1 MTDQFGIA
9 YGVALIVG
17 GLLGYFRSSSLI
29 SLILGVVLGAWSV
42 YNATHPSR
50 QNNVANLA
58 IAGGLGVFM
67 LLRFL
72 IGGKVFPALL
82 IVALSAAQVYRNYPN
97 LK

>member
-1 MTDQFGIA
+1 
-9 YGVALIVG
+9 
-17 GLLGYFRSSSLI
+17 
-29 SLILGVVLGAWSV
+29 
-42 YNATHPSR
+42 
-50 QNNVANLA
+50 
-58 IAGGLGVFM
+58 M